1 MNWSMMRE
9 PRTIRPG
16 EKSVF
21 TIEIQ
26 ESGRGI
32 AGVEISFEVEP
43 KDAGSM
49 EAEKVKTDP
58 KGRATG
64 TFVAS
69 SKIEKDVDIL
79 VKAKWRIVGQDKENV
94 MKVEVRPTPPQ
105 GQK

>member
-1 MNWSMMRE
+1 LVWSMIRE

-21 TIEIQ
+21 TIEME

-32 AGVEISFEVEP
+32 ADVEISFEIDP

-58 KGRATG
+58 KGHATG

-79 VKAKWRIVGQDKENV
+79 VKAKWKMGGQDKENT
-94 MKVEVRPTPPQ
+94 MMVEVRPKPQ
-105 GQK
+105 